1 MSVYVLPIVLIGLTV
16 YALAKKVKVYDCFLD
31 GAKDGLALVKTVFPY
46 VASIYIVIVLFKES
60 GLSNIVSGWLSVPL
74 SYLGIPPE
82 ITELMLLVPIS
93 GNGTIAL
100 LQDIIN
106 TYGVDSYVARC
117 ASVVAGGTETIFYI
131 SAVYLSKCKDKR
143 LVGAIPISLF
153 CTLISVVSGCALCRV
168 M

>member
-143 LVGAIPISLF
+143 LIGAIPISLF
-153 CTLISVVSGCALCRV
+153 CTLISVVSGCALCRI

>member
-1 MSVYVLPIVLIGLTV
+1 MSVYVLPVIIIALTV
-16 YALAKKVKVYDCFLD
+16 HAIVKKVKVYDCFLD
-31 GAKDGLALVKTVFPY
+31 GAKDGLALVKAVFPY
-46 VASIYIVIVLFKES
+46 IASIYVVIVLFKES
-60 GLSNIVSGWLSVPL
+60 GLSHVVSGWLSVPL

-100 LQDIIN
+100 LEDIIV
-106 TYGVDSYVARC
+106 TYGADSYIARC

-131 SAVYLSKCKDKR
+131 SAVYMSKCKDKR

-153 CTLISVVSGCALCRV
+153 CTLIGVVSGCALCRV

>member
-131 SAVYLSKCKDKR
+131 SAVYLSKCKDKH

>member
-31 GAKDGLALVKTVFPY
+31 GAKDGLALVKTMFPY

-131 SAVYLSKCKDKR
+131 SAVYLSKCKDKH

-153 CTLISVVSGCALCRV
+153 CTLISVVSGCALCRI

>member
-106 TYGVDSYVARC
+106 TYGADSYVARC

-131 SAVYLSKCKDKR
+131 SAVYLSKCKDKH

>member
-46 VASIYIVIVLFKES
+46 VASIYIVIVLFKKS

-106 TYGVDSYVARC
+106 TYGADSYVARC

>member
-106 TYGVDSYVARC
+106 TYGADSYVARC

>member
-1 MSVYVLPIVLIGLTV
+1 MSVYVLPVIIIALTV
-16 YALAKKVKVYDCFLD
+16 YAIVKKVKVYDCFLD
-31 GAKDGLALVKTVFPY
+31 GAKDGLALVKAVFPY
-46 VASIYIVIVLFKES
+46 IASIYVVIVLFKES
-60 GLSNIVSGWLSVPL
+60 GLSHVVSGWLSVPL

-100 LQDIIN
+100 LEDIIV
-106 TYGVDSYVARC
+106 TYGADSYIARC

-131 SAVYLSKCKDKR
+131 SAVYMSKCKDKR

-153 CTLISVVSGCALCRV
+153 CTLIGVVSGCALCRV

>member
-1 MSVYVLPIVLIGLTV
+1 VTIYLLPVIIIGLTV
-16 YALAKKVKVYDCFLD
+16 YALAKRVKVYDCFLD

-46 VASIYIVIVLFKES
+46 VTAIYIVIVLFNES
-60 GLSNIVSGWLSVPL
+60 GLSHTVSGWMAVPL

-100 LQDIIN
+100 LQDIII
-106 TYGVDSYVARC
+106 THGADSYVARC
-117 ASVVAGGTETIFYI
+117 AAVVAGGTETIFYI
-131 SAVYLSKCKDKR
+131 SAVYLSKCKDKHI
-143 LVGAIPISLF
+143 VGAIPISLF

>member
-16 YALAKKVKVYDCFLD
+16 YALVKKVKVYDCFLD

-100 LQDIIN
+100 LQNIIN

-117 ASVVAGGTETIFYI
+117 AAVVAGGTETIFYI
-131 SAVYLSKCKDKR
+131 SAVYLSKCKDKH

-153 CTLISVVSGCALCRV
+153 CTLISVVSGCALCRI

>member
-100 LQDIIN
+100 LQDIIS

>member
-131 SAVYLSKCKDKR
+131 SAVYLSKYKDKR

>member
-31 GAKDGLALVKTVFPY
+31 GAKDGLALVKTMFPY

-131 SAVYLSKCKDKR
+131 SAVYLSKCKDKH